1 MYMKRIR
8 ETETQKNLKGPKG
21 VQVMVDGKNTE
32 NVGQEGQENERSSW
46 GITIQ
51 YGAAI
56 IVPV

>member
-8 ETETQKNLKGPKG
+8 ETETQKNMKGPKG

-32 NVGQEGQENERSSW
+32 KVGQEGQENERSSW
-46 GITIQ
+46 GIAIQ